1 MFKFMILPFFLLLA
15 SPAFSHHAKCIYSRD
30 GLMTCG
36 AHSGPVS
43 FNLLHY
49 GDVTKSTKQLFLC
62 NNKSADIESI
72 TFEWVESEDENIHF
86 KMDGAKFE
94 RVSPQCIILGGL
106 NFTPHPNF
114 EEAPQNAWKLT
125 IKMKG
130 LSIPSSLYVEAK

>member
-1 MFKFMILPFFLLLA
+1 
-15 SPAFSHHAKCIYSRD
+15 
-30 GLMTCG
+30 MTCG

-72 TFEWVESEDENIHF
+72 IFEWVESEDESIHF
-86 KMDGAKFE
+86 KMDGTKFE

-106 NFTPHPNF
+106 NFKPHPSF
-114 EEAPQNAWKLT
+114 EDSPQNAWKLT
-125 IKMKG
+125 IKIKG
-130 LSIPSSLYVEAK
+130 LDIPSSLYVEAK